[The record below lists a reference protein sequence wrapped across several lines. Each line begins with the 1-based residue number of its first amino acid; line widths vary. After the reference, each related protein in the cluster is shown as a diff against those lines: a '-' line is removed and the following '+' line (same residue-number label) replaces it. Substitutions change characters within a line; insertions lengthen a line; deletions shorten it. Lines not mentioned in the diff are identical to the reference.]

1 MVILLILGIVA
12 FVVGMLS
19 IFSDRFDNY
28 VSSLFPRSQIDDRY
42 ISKEDQY
49 FMRRYLS
56 GLRGILG
63 GLLMIALY
71 VLSEPQ
77 ALDTLMRWYRTIAG

>member
-19 IFSDRFDNY
+19 IFRDRFDNY
-28 VSSLFPRSQIDDRY
+28 VSGLFPRSQIDDRY

-56 GLRGILG
+56 GVRGIIG
-63 GLLMIALY
+63 GALMMALY

-77 ALDTLMRWYRTIAG
+77 ISDMLARWYHTIVR

>member
-28 VSSLFPRSQIDDRY
+28 VSSLFPRSQIDDRH

-77 ALDTLMRWYRTIAG
+77 ISDSLARWYHTIVG